1 MENNENYY
9 CYSYRLFHF
18 LCSFNETCVSS
29 NVNSRNK
36 KRYWMFKKSKRLDD
50 IISLYNEVK
59 HKIS

>member
-1 MENNENYY
+1 MENNEHYY

-18 LCSFNETCVSS
+18 LCSFGEICVSS
-29 NVNSRNK
+29 KVNSRNQ

-59 HKIS
+59 HRIS